1 MPTPSPIRRETIALP
16 EASLGT
22 QRTWTALHYGTPGQ
36 GPKAYIHTGLHAD
49 ELPGLLLCDH
59 LGRLL
64 DAAAARGEILGEI
77 ILVPFTNPIG
87 LGQWVNGTHL
97 GRFEMGG
104 AGNFNRGYPV
114 LGPEVAKRIGH
125 QLTDDAAA
133 NVALIRATM
142 KTILADLQPVKEM
155 DHLRLTIMKHA
166 IDADIALDLHCDTRA
181 LMHLYLGTPLWPDA
195 TDLAADLGSHAT
207 LLAEDS
213 GGSSLDEAL
222 GGPWWHLAKAFPD
235 KPIPPACLATT
246 VELRGESD
254 VTDALAAQDAA
265 ALFRFLQRRGVLA
278 GDPGPLPALINDASD
293 LTASDL
299 LVAPVPGVLVYKVGL
314 GDRVKKG
321 DLVAEIVNPLTHER
335 TPITATT
342 DGFILVMR
350 HTHNVR
356 PGFQVAKVVGT
367 EPLAHRQGYLL
378 SD

>member
-1 MPTPSPIRRETIALP
+1 MPTPSPIRRETITLP

-22 QRTWTALHYGTPGQ
+22 SRTWTALHYGTPGQ

-49 ELPGLLLCDH
+49 ELPGLLVCDH
-59 LGRLL
+59 LGQML
-64 DAAAARGEILGEI
+64 DAAAARGDIRGEI

-87 LGQWVNGTHL
+87 LGQWVTGTHL
-97 GRFEMGG
+97 GRFALDG

-114 LGPEVAKRIGH
+114 LGPEVAKRLAGR
-125 QLTDDAAA
+125 LTGDAAA
-133 NVALIRATM
+133 NIALIRATM
-142 KTILADLQPVKEM
+142 RAILAEVQPVREM
-155 DHLRLTIMKHA
+155 DHLRLTIMQRA
-166 IDADIALDLHCDTRA
+166 VDADIVLDLHCDTRA

-195 TDLAADLGSHAT
+195 TDLAAELGAHAT

-222 GGPWWHLAKAFPD
+222 GGPWWYLAKAFPD
-235 KPIPPACLATT
+235 AAIPPACLATT

-265 ALFRFLQRRGVLA
+265 ALYRFLQRRGVLA
-278 GDPGPLPALINDASD
+278 GDPGPLPALIRDASD

-299 LVAPVPGVLVYKVGL
+299 LVAPVAGVLVYKVGL
-314 GDRVKKG
+314 GDQVKTG
-321 DLVAEIVNPLTHER
+321 DLVAEIVNPLTHAR